1 MGRYTMRTTV
11 ALCAAGLLA
20 TGVGTASAAPA
31 ASHGNT
37 RSAAHAEQR
46 VDGQPVLVDCL
57 WKPRQR
63 PGAFI
68 LACGDGNSVLS
79 SLQWSQWNER
89 SATARGFN
97 LVNDCKPYCAAGR
110 FHEYPVIVRLE
121 SPAPWKKQPEVRRF
135 TRLSL
140 EFTAAR
146 PEGYPRVQTYPLWD

>member
-1 MGRYTMRTTV
+1 MGRHTMRTAV

-20 TGVGTASAAPA
+20 AGVGTASAAPA
-31 ASHGNT
+31 ASHGNA
-37 RSAAHAEQR
+37 SAHAVKR
-46 VDGQPVLVDCL
+46 TDGRPVLVDCL

-79 SLQWSQWNER
+79 ALHWSQWNDR

-110 FHEYPVIVRLE
+110 FHEYPVIVRLD
-121 SPAPWKKQPEVRRF
+121 SPEPWKKRPEVRHF

-140 EFTAAR
+140 EFLAGR
-146 PEGYPRVQTYPLWD
+146 PEGYPQVQTYPLWD

>member
-1 MGRYTMRTTV
+1 MGRHTVRTAV

-20 TGVGTASAAPA
+20 ASTGTASAAPA
-31 ASHGNT
+31 APHGNT
-37 RSAAHAEQR
+37 DSPHAEKR
-46 VDGQPVLVDCL
+46 TDGQPVLVDCL

-79 SLQWSQWNER
+79 ALHWSQWNEQ

-110 FHEYPVIVRLE
+110 FHDYPVIVRLD
-121 SPAPWKKQPEVRRF
+121 SPAPWKKRPELRHF

-140 EFTAAR
+140 EFPAAR
-146 PEGYPRVQTYPLWD
+146 PEGAARVETYPLWD